1 MEKWPDYGVD
11 QISCGGMSV
20 TKKTLVKKKKL
31 VSKVVS
37 GYCEILENVFT
48 IRLYSGK
55 GWGVLND
62 FYDF

>member
-1 MEKWPDYGVD
+1 MVLIKFHVEECLL
-11 QISCGGMSV
+11 Q
-20 TKKTLVKKKKL
+20 KKTLVKKKKL